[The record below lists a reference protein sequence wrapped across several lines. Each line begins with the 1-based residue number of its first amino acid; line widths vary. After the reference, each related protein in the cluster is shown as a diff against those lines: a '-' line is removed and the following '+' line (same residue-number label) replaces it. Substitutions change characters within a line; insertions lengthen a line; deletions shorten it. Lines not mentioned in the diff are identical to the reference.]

1 MAVDQQTYLPEQP
14 DQQLNLLGPEDIPEQ
29 PGEIQVAGGRGV
41 GPFFVDLLKML
52 GAARRDPAMPPTPIA
67 EQLPVPPTPEGKVP
81 TYRQQREEAAARLLS
96 PEGNERRIAE
106 RTAERQ
112 VIEEKLADPDQ
123 LQATARQALSYEQGA
138 LGGKV
143 APRALDEETAEE
155 TIQQLATPR
164 ERAVH
169 LVEQED
175 FNLDLMT
182 SGDDIKEVI
191 AVMGERFSRGIDL
204 GKRGVQTQ
212 DVTQAR
218 AAELL
223 ADEAGFTKRVLKRR
237 VGELFNAEEMTAIR
251 VLLQKASSE
260 LDAQA
265 AKIAAGQGTPEDMI
279 RFRRKMAITAG
290 IYQAAKGS
298 QTEIARAMNAFK
310 IPVGMDPGD
319 LRGELI
325 VDMLNQSGGAAHTIK
340 LAKSYQTAVKKGG
353 RAKGYELANRGW
365 ASKTKDVFLEVH
377 INGLLSWLK
386 SDMKNILGNATFMT
400 WQMPEDLLAG
410 MLGAAERAVHR
421 ARRASGRDAK
431 LEESMFMG
439 EVVAKA
445 YGQLAAIKEA
455 FILAGNAF
463 RSSAVPDTASKV
475 EMSQFKAMDAERLGI
490 TWGPLARAV
499 DIIGR
504 AIRLPTTMLS
514 SEDTWFKAV
523 SQRGELYAQAWQK
536 ARLAHLNGETRQ
548 EAIDRGLE
556 VMVDP
561 RSVGGNL
568 DEAARYN
575 TMTTDLGPL
584 GEMTRVVQRNFIGR
598 MLVPFSTAPT
608 NTLFR
613 AAERHPGLQAI
624 NPDFWKGL
632 QGKLGPR
639 ARQKA
644 TARLMMGSAAT
655 YAVYDLALQ
664 GRLTGAS
671 PRTQKERD
679 MLPQGWQPYA
689 FVLRGENFT
698 VDEDGDPL
706 PLFDE
711 NGVPNGELR
720 YWNYA
725 GIEPIGAFI
734 GLTVAATHRLERSRD
749 PEVRENILSAT
760 LMAGADYVE
769 QGMPFIQGI
778 SAVMKTLMYD
788 DISHLTDATAGS
800 FIGPVPMPYGS
811 AARNVGTLFDDGYKR
826 RIAGAPLNYYTIE
839 DVRSMPPGPTG
850 ELQYNLIGVAKP
862 GAGGGVLDLATEIG
876 QQQVLRLPFLRDGSD
891 AVIDFDVLGQPKE
904 HVRFDTNPVKAT
916 WNSIMPL
923 RWTQSDAVPEYFREL
938 VKLDMPI
945 SNPDRSFQG
954 IELNNKLKSDLIYVA
969 KNQVILPLE
978 PEGRGAVYTFRQA
991 LEMIL
996 AGPGRY
1002 AFDKENPL
1010 IADKQS
1016 AIKRLETRFFEKAM
1030 TLLQSAGPAAG
1041 MTDLEGEP
1049 IIERPQL
1056 IEAIET
1062 RESLK
1067 KVDKDLRQKTKD
1079 R

>member
-1 MAVDQQTYLPEQP
+1 
-14 DQQLNLLGPEDIPEQ
+14 
-29 PGEIQVAGGRGV
+29 
-41 GPFFVDLLKML
+41 
-52 GAARRDPAMPPTPIA
+52 
-67 EQLPVPPTPEGKVP
+67 
-81 TYRQQREEAAARLLS
+81 
-96 PEGNERRIAE
+96 
-106 RTAERQ
+106 
-112 VIEEKLADPDQ
+112 
-123 LQATARQALSYEQGA
+123 
-138 LGGKV
+138 
-143 APRALDEETAEE
+143 
-155 TIQQLATPR
+155 
-164 ERAVH
+164 
-169 LVEQED
+169 
-175 FNLDLMT
+175 MT

-223 ADEAGFTKRVLKRR
+223 ADEACFTKRVLKRR

-463 RSSAVPDTASKV
+463 RSSAVQDTASKV

-608 NTLFR
+608 NTMFR

-644 TARLMMGSAAT
+644 AARLMMGSAAT

-689 FVLRGENFT
+689 FVLRGENFP

-725 GIEPIGAFI
+725 GIDPIGAFV
-734 GLTVAATHRLERSRD
+734 GLTVASTHRL
-749 PEVRENILSAT
+749 
-760 LMAGADYVE
+760 
-769 QGMPFIQGI
+769 
-778 SAVMKTLMYD
+778 
-788 DISHLTDATAGS
+788 
-800 FIGPVPMPYGS
+800 
-811 AARNVGTLFDDGYKR
+811 
-826 RIAGAPLNYYTIE
+826 
-839 DVRSMPPGPTG
+839 
-850 ELQYNLIGVAKP
+850 
-862 GAGGGVLDLATEIG
+862 
-876 QQQVLRLPFLRDGSD
+876 
-891 AVIDFDVLGQPKE
+891 
-904 HVRFDTNPVKAT
+904 
-916 WNSIMPL
+916 
-923 RWTQSDAVPEYFREL
+923 
-938 VKLDMPI
+938 
-945 SNPDRSFQG
+945 
-954 IELNNKLKSDLIYVA
+954 
-969 KNQVILPLE
+969 
-978 PEGRGAVYTFRQA
+978 
-991 LEMIL
+991 
-996 AGPGRY
+996 
-1002 AFDKENPL
+1002 
-1010 IADKQS
+1010 
-1016 AIKRLETRFFEKAM
+1016 
-1030 TLLQSAGPAAG
+1030 
-1041 MTDLEGEP
+1041 
-1049 IIERPQL
+1049 
-1056 IEAIET
+1056 
-1062 RESLK
+1062 
-1067 KVDKDLRQKTKD
+1067 
-1079 R
+1079 